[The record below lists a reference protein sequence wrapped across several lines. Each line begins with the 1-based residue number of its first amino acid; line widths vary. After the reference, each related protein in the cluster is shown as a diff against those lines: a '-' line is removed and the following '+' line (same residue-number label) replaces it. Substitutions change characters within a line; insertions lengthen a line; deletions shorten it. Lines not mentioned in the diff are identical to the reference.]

1 MEEIWKDIKG
11 YENLYQISSMGR
23 IRRITKTGKKKILK
37 QFLDSTTG
45 GYYRVNLCK
54 NGICTKAKPHQLV
67 AQAFI
72 PNPENKPCIDHIN
85 TDRADN
91 RVENLRWVTIKE
103 NCNNP
108 ITQYNYKMAQ
118 RKNMKPVVQMTADGH
133 FKQVYR
139 SIYYAGQI
147 NNKAYQTISKY
158 CKKTFN
164 DPSGDKWEL
173 LENIDFIGNMPIVGR
188 CTFVPSWLQ

>member
-1 MEEIWKDIKG
+1 MEEIWKDIKD

-37 QFLDSTTG
+37 QFLDSSIG

-54 NGICTKAKPHQLV
+54 NGKRTKAKPHQLV

-85 TDRADN
+85 TDRTDN
-91 RVENLRWVTIKE
+91 RVENLRWVTHKE
-103 NCNNP
+103 NSNNP
-108 ITQYNYKMAQ
+108 LTIINNVKIQ
-118 RKNMKPVVQMTADGH
+118 RIMTKPVVQMTSDGF
-133 FKQVYR
+133 FKQIYR
-139 SIYYAGQI
+139 SQYYAGQI
-147 NNKAYQTISKY
+147 NNKQQTTIHAY
-158 CKKTFN
+158 CKHKIT

-188 CTFVPSWLQ
+188 CTFVPQWLQ